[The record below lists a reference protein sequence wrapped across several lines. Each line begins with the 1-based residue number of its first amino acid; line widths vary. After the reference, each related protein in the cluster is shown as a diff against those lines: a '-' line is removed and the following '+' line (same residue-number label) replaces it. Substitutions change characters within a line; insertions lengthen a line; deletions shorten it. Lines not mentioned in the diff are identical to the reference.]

1 MISITE
7 SESLYNNLEDMSVRE
22 LLESIN
28 NEDQKVPLIVKGS
41 IPDIEKL
48 VEAIVERMKR
58 GGRLFYIG
66 AGTSGRLGI
75 VDASEIPPTF
85 GLDHGFVIGLIA
97 GGDRAIR
104 KAVEM
109 AEDNEELGWTDL
121 QAFSPS
127 SRDVVVGIAASGTT
141 PYVVGAI
148 KRARENGIFTGA
160 ITCNS
165 DTPLAN
171 SADVAVEVLTG
182 PEFVTGSTRMK
193 AGTAQKLVLNMITTS
208 TMIRLGRVK
217 GNKMVNMQLT
227 NQKLIKRG
235 TKMISDELG
244 LDPGTS
250 KKLLLLHGSVKKALD
265 AFRNNEREKK

>member
-7 SESLYNNLEDMSVRE
+7 SESLYSNLEGMSVRE

-28 NEDQKVPLIVKGS
+28 TEDQKVPDIVKKS
-41 IPDIEKL
+41 IPQIEKL
-48 VEAIVERMKR
+48 VEVIVARMKK

-85 GLDHGFVIGLIA
+85 GLDHGYVIGLIA

-109 AEDNEELGWTDL
+109 AEDNEELGWSDL
-121 QAFSPS
+121 QAFNPTT
-127 SRDVVVGIAASGTT
+127 RDVIIGIAASGTT
-141 PYVVGAI
+141 PYVTGAL

-160 ITCNS
+160 ITCNP
-165 DTPLAN
+165 DTPLSHN
-171 SADVAVEVLTG
+171 ADVAVEVITG

-208 TMIRLGRVK
+208 AMIRLGRVK

-227 NQKLIKRG
+227 NQKLIRRG

-244 LDPGTS
+244 LDPETS

-265 AFRNNEREKK
+265 AFREKNDK

>member
-1 MISITE
+1 
-7 SESLYNNLEDMSVRE
+7 
-22 LLESIN
+22 
-28 NEDQKVPLIVKGS
+28 
-41 IPDIEKL
+41 
-48 VEAIVERMKR
+48 
-58 GGRLFYIG
+58 
-66 AGTSGRLGI
+66 
-75 VDASEIPPTF
+75 
-85 GLDHGFVIGLIA
+85 
-97 GGDRAIR
+97 
-104 KAVEM
+104 
-109 AEDNEELGWTDL
+109 
-121 QAFSPS
+121 
-127 SRDVVVGIAASGTT
+127 
-141 PYVVGAI
+141 
-148 KRARENGIFTGA
+148 
-160 ITCNS
+160 
-165 DTPLAN
+165 LAN
-171 SADVAVEVLTG
+171 NADVAVEVLTG